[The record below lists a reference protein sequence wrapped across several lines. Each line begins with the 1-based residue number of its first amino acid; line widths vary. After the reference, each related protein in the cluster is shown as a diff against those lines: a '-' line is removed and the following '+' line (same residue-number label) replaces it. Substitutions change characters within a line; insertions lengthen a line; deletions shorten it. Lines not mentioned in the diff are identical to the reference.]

1 MSAMMTFYPDIKL
14 VHVAAAMTSGTLFA
28 LRALGLLAG
37 MRWPRAALVRY
48 TSYTIDTFLLTS
60 AAMLATLLPRALF
73 ANGWLTVKLVLVVV
87 YIVLGVMAMRASLS
101 RGART
106 GFYIAALAVFAF
118 ILGIARL
125 HSPWGWL
132 APYLA

>member
-1 MSAMMTFYPDIKL
+1 MIEFYPQIKMLHIAL
-14 VHVAAAMTSGTLFA
+14 VLLSGALFA
-28 LRALGLLAG
+28 LRGGAALLG
-37 MRWPRAALVRY
+37 MRWPRHVAVRY

-60 AAMLATLLPRALF
+60 AAMLATILPRALF
-73 ANGWLTVKLVLVVV
+73 ANGWLTVKLLLVVV

-101 RGART
+101 RGARA

>member
-1 MSAMMTFYPDIKL
+1 MIELYPQIKMLHIAL
-14 VHVAAAMTSGTLFA
+14 VLLSGALFA
-28 LRALGLLAG
+28 LRGGAALFG
-37 MRWPRAALVRY
+37 MRWPRHAVVRY

-60 AAMLATLLPRALF
+60 AAMLATILPRALF